1 MADFTASTRVP
12 TRPLSYDNIAM
23 AYKKEFVVDY
33 HTGLLYVVDEEGNI
47 INVTSSVYQALIDEY
62 DFNKAESITI
72 VIKDPDDETKEI
84 VVNLQTIIN
93 DILDDIDVIKN
104 NYNTLN
110 ELLQKIKQ
118 LILNAKGELEIPA
131 PAVKEDDEHMFVT
144 KEMIKIIEGVP
155 THIAEYN
162 TLKIL
167 VEKIKGYILDA
178 NEKLRIPNDAIVT
191 DSTHRWLTDTMI
203 AEIEKIA
210 GIKTQS
216 DTDHAN
222 LAALIKALSFTKSGD
237 TGTCT
242 IPNTFIST
250 DSTHRWLTDAMKTKI
265 NTAIKI
271 SEETAYINYSS
282 VSSTASS
289 GLYAYS
295 GTISVAN
302 LPTDKPFIIAPHY
315 SSKTATVINTAETN
329 FDLIAAAACS
339 TAGKLSLWFYKRPTA
354 SFNIRVIV
362 FSNIESI

>member
-72 VIKDPDDETKEI
+72 IIKDPDDNTKEI
-84 VVNLQTIIN
+84 VVNLQTIIQ

-104 NYNTLN
+104 NYTTLN
-110 ELLQKIKQ
+110 ELLQKIKN

-131 PAVKEDDEHMFVT
+131 PAVKEDDEHNFVT
-144 KEMIKIIEGVP
+144 KEHIKIIEGIP
-155 THIAEYN
+155 DHIADYN
-162 TLKIL
+162 KIKVL
-167 VEKIKGYILDA
+167 VEKIKGLIMDA
-178 NEKLRIPNDAIVT
+178 NENLRIPATAIVT
-191 DSTHRWLTDTMI
+191 DATHRWLTDDYI
-203 AEIEKIA
+203 KEIEKIS

-222 LAALIKALSFTKSGD
+222 LNALIKALSFVKSGD

-250 DSTHRWLTDAMKTKI
+250 DATHRWLTDTMKTNI
-265 NTAIKI
+265 NTAIKVQ
-271 SEETAYINYSS
+271 ETTAYISYSS
-282 VSSTASS
+282 VSTTASN

-295 GTISVAN
+295 SYITVTG
-302 LPTDKPFIIAPHY
+302 LPSDKPFIIAPYY
-315 SSKTATVINTAETN
+315 SSKTSTVINTAETN
-329 FDLIAAAACS
+329 FDLIAAAACT
-339 TAGKLSLWFYKRPTA
+339 TAGRLNLWFYKVPTA
-354 SFNIRVIV
+354 SFTIRVIY
-362 FSNIESI
+362 FTNITSI